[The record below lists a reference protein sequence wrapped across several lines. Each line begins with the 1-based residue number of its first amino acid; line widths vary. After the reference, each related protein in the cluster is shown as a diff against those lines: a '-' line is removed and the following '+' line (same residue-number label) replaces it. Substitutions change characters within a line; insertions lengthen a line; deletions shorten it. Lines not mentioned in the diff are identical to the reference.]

1 MSIKIYT
8 IIPCYNEENAIGRI
22 VAEAIQYSDTVVVV
36 DNNSTDHTSSIAEQF
51 GAEVIRCKTPGVG
64 AATRA
69 GICSIL

>member
-1 MSIKIYT
+1 MTTKVFT
-8 IIPCYNEENAIGRI
+8 VIPCYNEENAIGRI
-22 VAEAIQYSDTVVVV
+22 VAEAIQHSDKVIVV
-36 DNNSTDHTSSIAEQF
+36 DNNSTDSTSSISEQF